1 MNTTT
6 KKRLNLFLITPILIT
21 LLASLV
27 TACASQNTTPIMN
40 NKPAA
45 PISNNDLSAMK
56 WQLVS
61 IAQKGKSANTVLN
74 AGPQASR
81 FNFLFKDGRLS
92 IRGGCN
98 NLGGSYKLSAG
109 NRIAMGPMMS
119 TKMACQGNLM
129 QADNEILS
137 YISGITDYSI
147 NGRALTFTTAFNQR
161 LVLKGTPTPQTQF
174 GGEGVRKFIEIKNT
188 DSGLQWREV
197 KYNSSWIRIN
207 DNAAWETV
215 YPGIQGF
222 VPENNRQYI
231 VRIFE
236 YTDPATQRAV
246 WVKDMITSNGILK

>member
-1 MNTTT
+1 MNTKTQ
-6 KKRLNLFLITPILIT
+6 KRLNLFSITPLLIT

-40 NKPAA
+40 NKPVATVN
-45 PISNNDLSAMK
+45 SNSLTAMK

-61 IAQKGKSANTVLN
+61 IAQKGQSANTLLN
-74 AGPQASR
+74 SGPKANR

-98 NLGGSYKLSAG
+98 SLGGSYKLGDG
-109 NRIAMGPMMS
+109 NRITMGPMMS
-119 TKMACQGNLM
+119 TKMACAGNLM
-129 QADNEILS
+129 KADNEILS

-147 NGRALTFTTAFNQR
+147 NGRTLTLTTAFQQR
-161 LVLKGTPTPQTQF
+161 LVFAGTPTDQTKF
-174 GGEGVRKFIEIKNT
+174 GSEGVRKFIEIKNS
-188 DSGLQWREV
+188 DKGLQWREV

-236 YTDPATQRAV
+236 YTDPATQLAV